1 MKKFFYPLLALLF
14 LSSFTHRAA
23 AETAAIFFPADTT
36 VYQTF
41 AICEGDAIVVGN
53 SIYTEA
59 GVYRDTLLSSQ
70 MDDSILV
77 TNIVLW
83 SAESLLPQS
92 IKVCSEQGF
101 SLDLMPSLLQRAY
114 STLVNTPLPDGVGLS
129 SDIPFFVNSFPPGQ
143 LMESVDDLG
152 SICLN
157 IEHSW
162 LHDLEIKLICPSGQ
176 SVVLQNQAFIA
187 DEVFLGEPNE
197 LMDTAA
203 LFPPGVGW
211 DYCWVSGA
219 SQTLTEYSIAHPAVH
234 NIPAGEY
241 RPYEDF
247 SNLLGCPL
255 NGQWMITSLDK
266 WGSDNGWAFNGS
278 LGFQVPTDVP
288 VTYLWSTGETTPSVT
303 ISETGFYSVTVTTP
317 SDCVLTDT
325 IEVVLQPAQIVNI
338 QSSQAFLALSAGAS
352 AYQWLQGWQ
361 QEPIPGAIQQAFD
374 YNGHSGPYQVAVSMY
389 GTTCISPPLQ
399 IRNFQSQQAGSD
411 CAEAIFLCGNTTVYS
426 PLAIENL
433 NDDFDNPNN
442 GPGCLTTGEEN
453 ARWYKFSFSP
463 NMPAGKVLSLNITS
477 GEDLNFAIYGPNAA
491 CDSLGEPIRC
501 SYAAQPFC
509 FDCATGLANTASD
522 TSEDETGDG
531 FLAPL
536 PVQAGQTYYLL
547 LNVPIDTEEYGF
559 NIEVAGSAAPY
570 MDCNGNFCP
579 MWLNAG
585 EDRAICDQQSFQLDD
600 VTLNAPPNSTY
611 QWIGQ
616 YGTEAFIDNAS
627 MLNPMVHLP
636 YWFTEGELNYT
647 LVVSSTNQC
656 AIADAVKILVGS
668 TPTTTISGARAF
680 CEGSSTT
687 LQVSGQG
694 LQHLWSTGSTGTS
707 IIVSEP
713 GVYSVTSR
721 NNNGCETNAAV
732 EVIALAP
739 EITLVPGTNQLTPTT
754 SLPGSYQWYLNG
766 FPIAGAT
773 SVSYTCMTSGSYQLQ
788 QTYQGASC
796 LSNAISVTVTSANE
810 ARADAFTVI
819 ALPNPSDGKIRLESS
834 VPVERILVLNAYGQ
848 QLRTLQ
854 SEGQSL
860 LSLDLSEQPS
870 GVYGLVVH
878 TTRGVHTLKIVI
890 TK

>member
-41 AICEGDAIVVGN
+41 AICEGDAIVVG
-53 SIYTEA
+53 SSVYTEA

-101 SLDLMPSLLQRAY
+101 SLDLTPSLLQRAY
-114 STLVNTPLPDGVGLS
+114 STVVSTPLPDGTGLVTN
-129 SDIPFFVNSFPPGQ
+129 IPFFVNSFSPGQ
-143 LMESVDDLG
+143 VMESGEDLNG
-152 SICLN
+152 ICLS

-162 LHDLEIKLICPSGQ
+162 MHDLDIELICPSGQ
-176 SVVLQNQAFIA
+176 SILLQDQAFISN
-187 DEVFLGEPNE
+187 EVFLGEPNE
-197 LMDTAA
+197 NDSTD
-203 LFPPGVGW
+203 PPLPGIGW
-211 DYCWVSGA
+211 NYCWTPTA
-219 SQTLTEYSIAHPAVH
+219 PQTLTEFSTANPQLHSM
-234 NIPAGEY
+234 PAGDY
-241 RPYEDF
+241 RPFESFD
-247 SNLLGCPL
+247 NLIGCPL
-255 NGQWMITSLDK
+255 NGQWFIRTTDQ
-266 WGSDNGWAFNGS
+266 WGSDNGWAFEGS
-278 LGFQVPTDVP
+278 INFELPNNVP

-303 ISETGFYSVTVTTP
+303 ISETGLYSVTVTTP
-317 SDCVLTDT
+317 SDCVLSDT
-325 IEVVLQPAQIVNI
+325 IEVTLQPAQIVHI
-338 QSSQAFLALSAGAS
+338 QSNQAFLALPAGAS
-352 AYQWLQGWQ
+352 AYQWYRGGQA
-361 QEPIPGAIQQAFD
+361 IPGAIQQTF
-374 YNGHSGPYQVAVSMY
+374 NHQGISGTYRVVVSLHGAECESAPYQ
-389 GTTCISPPLQ
+389 
-399 IRNFQSQQAGSD
+399 IRSFQSQQASSD
-411 CAEAIFLCGNTTVYS
+411 CAEAIVLCGNTTAYGT
-426 PLAIENL
+426 LALANISN
-433 NDDFDNPNN
+433 DFDNPNN
-442 GPGCLTTGEEN
+442 SSGCLATGEQT
-453 ARWYKFSFSP
+453 ARWYKFAFAP
-463 NMPAGKVLSLNITS
+463 NMPAGKVLSLNIVS
-477 GEDLNFAIYGPNAA
+477 DEDFNFAIYGPNAT

-509 FDCATGLANTASD
+509 LDCATGLANTASD

-687 LQVSGQG
+687 LQVSGQD

-721 NNNGCETNAAV
+721 NNNGCETNATV

-739 EITLVPGTNQLTPTT
+739 EIALVSGTNQLTPTA

-773 SVSYTCMTSGSYQLQ
+773 NVSYTCMTSGSYQLQ

-819 ALPNPSDGKIRLESS
+819 ASPNPSDGKIRLESS

-878 TTRGVHTLKIVI
+878 TTRGVRTLKIVV